1 MSTAYTESLNRLIEE
16 FGRLPGVGPKTAE
29 RLAFHILKAE
39 PVEAM
44 ALAKA
49 ISDVKNK
56 TKHCKICYNL

>member
-1 MSTAYTESLNRLIEE
+1 MGGAYTESLNRLIEE
-16 FGRLPGVGPKTAE
+16 FGKLPGVGPKTAE

-39 PVEAM
+39 PDEAL

-56 TKHCKICYNL
+56 TKRCRI